1 MSPENWR
8 RVEQLYAEAWGKRPG
23 EREQFLNAACGE
35 DPPEVRAKVEELL
48 HSPPE
53 DDGALPR
60 TLLAWVERG
69 LQGEPTTSEHV
80 PVDGDGEQS
89 PPVAPS
95 HTVKVVRVVGPGGMP
110 GGDLQMLLHRRLR
123 FASLLLA
130 GFLAILLFKGYVF
143 YGGYTRFGQYTFLA
157 WTAFLFDHAA
167 FAGEVIVA
175 WLLWSNRPLSLPR
188 LRQVELVVFGLPV
201 LDQTVLEWQR
211 LFVDHRL
218 LALQTR
224 TEAIVSARF
233 DVLPWFALVIGY
245 GVFIPNAWRRCS
257 AVVAAIAGLALAVN
271 LTAAA
276 ADGVVFRPAVLLH
289 LFEVVVWL
297 AAAVA
302 FAVYNS
308 YRIEEITKDGFGQY
322 RLLRLL
328 GRGGMGEVYL
338 AEHRLLKRPCAI
350 KLIRPER
357 ANDPHALRRFESE
370 AQAVAALV
378 HPNTIVLHD
387 YGQAEDGRFY
397 YAMEYLEGMTLA
409 ELVRKHGALP
419 PGRVVFLLRQ
429 LCSALREAHGRRLI
443 HRDIKPGNVMVC
455 ERGGLADWAKLLDF
469 GLVQTQRPA
478 AGGQDL
484 TGEGMIVGTAAYMS
498 PEQADGRVAPP
509 SDLYSLGA
517 TAYFLLTGRA
527 PFTGKTIL
535 EVVIKHARDAVVP
548 PAQVNPGVP
557 DDLQAV
563 VLRCLDKDSGQ
574 RYPSADALEKALE
587 GCHCAAQWDQASAA
601 AWWRNHGAAYQTEP
615 EDT

>member
-8 RVEQLYAEAWGKRPG
+8 RVEKVYAEAWGKLPG
-23 EREQFLNAACGE
+23 EREQYLNAACGE
-35 DPPEVRAKVEELL
+35 DLPEIRAKVEELL
-48 HSPPE
+48 RLPPE
-53 DDGALPR
+53 DDGALSR
-60 TLLAWVERG
+60 TLLDWVERA
-69 LQGEPTTSEHV
+69 LQGEPTTSENG
-80 PVDGDGEQS
+80 PVDVKGKQS
-89 PPVAPS
+89 PPVAPGQQ
-95 HTVKVVRVVGPGGMP
+95 VKVVRVVGPGGMP
-110 GGDLQMLLHRRLR
+110 GGDLQTLLHRRLQ
-123 FASLLLA
+123 FAALLFA
-130 GFLAILLFKGYVF
+130 GFLAILLFKAHAF
-143 YGGYTRFGQYTFLA
+143 YDGYTQFGQYTFLT
-157 WTAFLFDHAA
+157 WTAFLFDHVA

-188 LRQVELVVFGLPV
+188 LRQIELIVFGLPV
-201 LDQTVLEWQR
+201 LDQSVLEWQR

-218 LALQTR
+218 LAIRTG
-224 TEAIVSARF
+224 TEAIVSGRYV
-233 DVLPWFALVIGY
+233 VLPWFALIVGY

-257 AVVAAIAGLALAVN
+257 AVVSAIAGLALAVN
-271 LTAAA
+271 LIAAV
-276 ADGVVFRPAVLLH
+276 ADGVVFRPAVLLR

-297 AAAVA
+297 AFAVA

-308 YRIEEITKDGFGQY
+308 YRIEEITKDWFGQY

-328 GRGGMGEVYL
+328 GRGGMGEVYR

-357 ANDPHALRRFESE
+357 AHDPHVLRRFESE
-370 AQAVAALV
+370 AQAVAALT
-378 HPNTIVLHD
+378 HPNTIVIHD

-409 ELVRKHGALP
+409 ELVLKHGTLP

-429 LCSALREAHGRRLI
+429 VCSALREAHERGLI

-455 ERGGLADWAKLLDF
+455 ERGGLADMAKLLDF
-469 GLVQTQRPA
+469 GLVQTQGPA
-478 AGGQDL
+478 AGGQNL
-484 TGEGMIVGTAAYMS
+484 TGEGMIVGTVAYMS
-498 PEQADGRVAPP
+498 PEQAEGRVALP

-517 TAYFLLTGRA
+517 TAYFLLTGRP

-535 EVVIKHARDAVVP
+535 EVIIKHARDAVVP
-548 PAQVNPGVP
+548 PSQVNPGVP

-563 VLRCLDKDSGQ
+563 VLRCLDKDPGQ
-574 RYPSADALEKALE
+574 RYQSADALEKALE
-587 GCHCAAQWDQASAA
+587 GCRCAAQWDQASAA